1 MNEQMEVHPLLDQ
14 SQEANT
20 AKEAEVCKKLMQPQV
35 IQETALRIKVS
46 LAHIT
51 QRPISET
58 RSHVTS
64 ESNQILKALPKIL
77 ARKGK
82 TQRNPMLNRV
92 TPNTIVKLHYP

>member
-1 MNEQMEVHPLLDQ
+1 MNEQMEVHPLSDR

-35 IQETALRIKVS
+35 IQETALRIKVL

-58 RSHVTS
+58 RSHVIS
-64 ESNQILKALPKIL
+64 ELSRIPRVLPK
-77 ARKGK
+77 
-82 TQRNPMLNRV
+82 T
-92 TPNTIVKLHYP
+92 